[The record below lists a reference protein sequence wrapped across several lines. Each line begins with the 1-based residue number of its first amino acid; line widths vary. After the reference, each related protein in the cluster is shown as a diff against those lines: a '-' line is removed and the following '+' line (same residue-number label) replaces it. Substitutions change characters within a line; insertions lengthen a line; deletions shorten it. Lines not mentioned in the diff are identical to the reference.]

1 MVTCTGDLDQEIG
14 VISERVGMC
23 EIDDDQIL

>member
-1 MVTCTGDLDQEIG
+1 MTCTGDLDQEIG